1 MFAIGLTHASNK
13 VMSSYIRSV
22 ESAGNILEADLLRR
36 RVSLCANRDS
46 TRAMTYVE
54 MNPGL
59 SLHPVYVGESLLQD
73 DLRIVFTR
81 FRVSSH
87 RLRIETGRWSRTPRE
102 ERLCQCGNGVQ
113 SERHVLVDCQL
124 VKHIRQIYND
134 DENIDFDEFVTA
146 EKSAADLYFL
156 HEILAFYE

>member
-1 MFAIGLTHASNK
+1 
-13 VMSSYIRSV
+13 
-22 ESAGNILEADLLRR
+22 
-36 RVSLCANRDS
+36 
-46 TRAMTYVE
+46 MTYVE

-124 VKHIRQIYND
+124 VKHICQIYND

-156 HEILAFYE
+156 REILAFYE